1 MTPHKK
7 LHDLLKNIMFFWFFE
22 LWKIIEKAF
31 LQFSNLI
38 FEHDKT
44 SENIKYQ
51 PLNKDDISNHTHKQK
66 NRTNR
71 SANDAKTNDKD
82 QKRNNF
88 LLPNNSLVV
97 SACFNTQ
104 ITTETQYVVAHN
116 YPAHP
121 RRLNGIVPLDRRTMR
136 LLQKSIWKQLADT
149 PSSTA
154 AYSNASK
161 NCSDFLLSLFSLSK
175 KKLYLSPFSLL
186 LFLMLLYSDALC
198 TTI

>member
-1 MTPHKK
+1 M
-7 LHDLLKNIMFFWFFE
+7 
-22 LWKIIEKAF
+22 
-31 LQFSNLI
+31 I
-38 FEHDKT
+38 FERDKT

-121 RRLNGIVPLDRRTMR
+121 RRLNGIVPWHRRTVR

-175 KKLYLSPFSLL
+175 KKTLPLTFFTTVISNATLLWRPMHNYLNGYIIN
-186 LFLMLLYSDALC
+186 YSTLTCAC
-198 TTI
+198 